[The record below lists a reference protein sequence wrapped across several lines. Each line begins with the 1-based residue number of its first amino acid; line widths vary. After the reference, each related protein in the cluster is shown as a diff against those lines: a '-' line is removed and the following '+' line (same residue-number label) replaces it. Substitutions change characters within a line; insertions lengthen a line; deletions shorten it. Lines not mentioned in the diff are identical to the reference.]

1 MRYLIPLALAALM
14 AFAACG
20 DDDDATSTPTVAQ
33 ITSVTATTTATS
45 VASVTAA
52 ATASA
57 SSTPVNVCGA
67 NPDPATP
74 GDAVITAP
82 VANAQV
88 MSPLVVNGTI
98 AAFEAVFQIAIKDAS
113 GNDIVTQSGMSQEG
127 QTLAPFSESVP
138 FTVTAPT
145 PACVWVFQFS
155 AMDNSPINITQIP
168 VTLAP

>member
-1 MRYLIPLALAALM
+1 MRYLTPIALASLM
-14 AFAACG
+14 ALAVACG
-20 DDDDATSTPTVAQ
+20 DDDDDATSSPTAQ
-33 ITSVTATTTATS
+33 VTSATATGTSTS
-45 VASVTAA
+45 VAT
-52 ATASA
+52 ATATA
-57 SSTPVNVCGA
+57 PTTPVSVCGA

-74 GDAVITAP
+74 SDAVITAP

-88 MSPLVVNGTI
+88 TSPLVVNGTI
-98 AAFEAVFQIAIKDAS
+98 AAFEAVFQVSIKDAT

-145 PACVWVFQFS
+145 PACVWVFLHS

-168 VTLAP
+168 VTLVP